1 MSEPL
6 GKLASLRP
14 NLLKY
19 NPCRTPQPRHCSGLQ
34 QRLEVGTEFIYWS
47 LHLRGIPVGFPPD
60 TNRISDGAVSP
71 RSIVRPRALS
81 GGIFFGYAGA
91 SMRNRS
97 WRRGWI
103 LPRVMPM
110 SYGMCMVGIDMYL
123 QAKAMQRCT
132 PNFPNLINEL
142 FFLLS
147 SRLQVMFYVKE
158 PNPENPV
165 PVEIQ
170 IDALDLLGGD

>member
-47 LHLRGIPVGFPPD
+47 LHLRGIPVEFPPD

-81 GGIFFGYAGA
+81 GGILFGYAGA
-91 SMRNRS
+91 SMRNGG
-97 WRRGWI
+97 WLRGLI
-103 LPRVMPM
+103 LTRVMPM
-110 SYGMCMVGIDMYL
+110 SYGMYL
-123 QAKAMQRCT
+123 QAMQRCM
-132 PNFPNLINEL
+132 PNIPDSINKL
-142 FFLLS
+142 FFLLTL
-147 SRLQVMFYVKE
+147 RLKGMFYDEE

-165 PVEIQ
+165 PVEI
-170 IDALDLLGGD
+170 